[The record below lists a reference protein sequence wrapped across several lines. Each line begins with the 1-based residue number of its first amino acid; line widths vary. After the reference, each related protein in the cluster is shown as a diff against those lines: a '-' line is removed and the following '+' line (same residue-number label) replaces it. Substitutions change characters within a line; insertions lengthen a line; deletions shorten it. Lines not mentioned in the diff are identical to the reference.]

1 MINEKRAKL
10 EEKGKIFTLK
20 NKNKKKINLYAHI
33 FKDST

>member
-1 MINEKRAKL
+1 MLNEKRAKL

-20 NKNKKKINLYAHI
+20 NKNKKIKLYVHI